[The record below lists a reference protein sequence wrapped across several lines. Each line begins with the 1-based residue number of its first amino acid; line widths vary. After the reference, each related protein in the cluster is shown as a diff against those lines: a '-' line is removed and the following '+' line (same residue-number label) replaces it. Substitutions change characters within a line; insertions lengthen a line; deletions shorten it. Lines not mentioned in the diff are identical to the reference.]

1 MNKMKTLL
9 TLLIAIVT
17 LISTNVFA
25 QGQIGD
31 PNTINNPIQT
41 QPNGRNLIS
50 CSAYDS
56 ITYNSYTIN
65 QINATDGNNSS
76 VQSLWGANTSVTN
89 NDTSRERVF
98 KFGSNIVAF
107 NTEFDLL
114 TNIEITNSQ
123 WPVKILGKEIR
134 VGDSFEEMKQKF
146 GSNLKIIYKP
156 EIDSNYVAT
165 FNCSNNDYDGIL
177 IDFNTATHQIMKII
191 YFKNP

>member
-1 MNKMKTLL
+1 MKKLKTILIF
-9 TLLIAIVT
+9 LIANVAF
-17 LISTNVFA
+17 ISANIFA
-25 QGQIGD
+25 QGQVGD

-56 ITYNSYTIN
+56 ITYKGHTVN

-76 VQSLWGANTSVTN
+76 VQSLWGSNTSVTN
-89 NDTSRERVF
+89 NETSRERLF
-98 KFGSNIVAF
+98 AFGSNIVAF
-107 NTEFDLL
+107 DTEFERV
-114 TNIEITNSQ
+114 TNIEITNSY

-134 VGDSFEEMKQKF
+134 VGDSFEELKQKF

-156 EIDSNYVAT
+156 AIDPNYVVT

-177 IDFNTATHQIMKII
+177 IDFNLATHQIAKII